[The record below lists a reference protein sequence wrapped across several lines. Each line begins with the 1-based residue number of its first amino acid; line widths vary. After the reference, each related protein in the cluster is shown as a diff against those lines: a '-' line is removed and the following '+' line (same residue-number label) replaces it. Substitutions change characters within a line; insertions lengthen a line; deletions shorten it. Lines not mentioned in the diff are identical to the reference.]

1 MVAQKTLFGLFAV
14 SSVGAALKS
23 STPKSQLRNIAASGA
38 VIWAFGGVNGKSGWR
53 SERIWSVRPAA
64 KPSPPNAP
72 TPYIA
77 ATPVGRKHTDK
88 VLRLMASDHFDHLA
102 LSVTNPEKKPMLW
115 LLPKGKNFPLAAS
128 VTPTAKIEAKHSD

>member
-1 MVAQKTLFGLFAV
+1 MVASKTLFGLFAV

-23 STPKSQLRNIAASGA
+23 SIPKSQLRNIAASGA

-53 SERIWSVRPAA
+53 SERICSVRPAA
-64 KPSPPNAP
+64 KPSPLNAP
-72 TPYIA
+72 MPYIA
-77 ATPVGRKHTDK
+77 ATPAGRKHTDK